1 MPDRAYIS
9 IQNVSKHFGS
19 IHAVDQVSLEIQ
31 KGEFFGLLGS
41 SGCGK
46 TTLLRMLAGFE
57 TLTMGEIYIDNEA
70 TTAIPHYQRPVNM
83 VFQSYAIFPHLNVFQ
98 NIAFGLRKDRLSKR
112 VLADRVNE
120 ALALIK
126 LEGYGK
132 RGANEL
138 SGGQRQRVALARAL
152 IKKPKVLLLDEPMGA
167 LDKKLREQMQLE
179 LRQLQKGVG
188 ITFVFVTHDQEEA
201 LSMSDRIAVMS
212 NGKVLE
218 VGSPTDLYERPT
230 NRFVASFLGAMNLM
244 EGEIKSRRGTA
255 CVVETDRLGLLQAD
269 APGQDFAPGEKIS
282 VGIRPE
288 NISILPATSADV
300 DPEESQTVQGVIT
313 NMAYLGDRSHIY
325 VTIPT
330 SPEPLLVA
338 RQNLDGVAA
347 NLGSTD
353 ADIFL
358 SWSPSSVLL
367 LKTSSAYPPDNS

>member
-1 MPDRAYIS
+1 
-9 IQNVSKHFGS
+9 
-19 IHAVDQVSLEIQ
+19 
-31 KGEFFGLLGS
+31 
-41 SGCGK
+41 
-46 TTLLRMLAGFE
+46 
-57 TLTMGEIYIDNEA
+57 
-70 TTAIPHYQRPVNM
+70 
-83 VFQSYAIFPHLNVFQ
+83 
-98 NIAFGLRKDRLSKR
+98 
-112 VLADRVNE
+112 
-120 ALALIK
+120 
-126 LEGYGK
+126 
-132 RGANEL
+132 
-138 SGGQRQRVALARAL
+138 
-152 IKKPKVLLLDEPMGA
+152 
-167 LDKKLREQMQLE
+167 
-179 LRQLQKGVG
+179 
-188 ITFVFVTHDQEEA
+188 
-201 LSMSDRIAVMS
+201 MSDRIAVMS

-269 APGQDFAPGEKIS
+269 ARGQDFAPGEKIS

-288 NISILPATSADV
+288 NISILPAAPADV

-367 LKTSSAYPPDNS
+367 LKTSSA